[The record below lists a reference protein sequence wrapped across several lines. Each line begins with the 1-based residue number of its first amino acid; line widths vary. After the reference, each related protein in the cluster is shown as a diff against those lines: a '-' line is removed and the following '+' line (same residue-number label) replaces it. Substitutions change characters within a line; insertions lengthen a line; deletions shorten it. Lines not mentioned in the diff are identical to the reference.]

1 MENLKLNDGTVLNDS
16 SALESG
22 GELFLYMRGI
32 SFADGFHAISEK
44 GRTKKIV
51 YTDNGGTQTE
61 YAGYIRPTAL
71 RDEGNGLITAA
82 LRKEAR

>member
-1 MENLKLNDGTVLNDS
+1 MENLRLNDGTVLEDS
-16 SALESG
+16 SAIQSG

-32 SFADGFHAISEK
+32 SFADGFRAISEK

-51 YTDNGGTQTE
+51 YTDNGGEKTE
-61 YAGYIRPTAL
+61 FAGFIRPVAL
-71 RDEGNGLITAA
+71 RDEGDGLVTAA